1 MNKKILKQRIYFQI
15 FRVVTASVIIFILL
29 MIGIFITNGASAIN
43 WTFLTDKP
51 REGMTQGGI
60 FPAIMGTLY
69 LTLLTIAFALPIG
82 VASAI
87 YLVEYASESRLVQVI
102 NSAITNLAGVPSIIH
117 GLFGF
122 GLFVTYLQ
130 FGTSILS
137 GALTLFLLVLPI
149 VISAARE
156 ALLTVPKS
164 FREGSL
170 ALGAT
175 KWQTVRENVLPYGLP
190 GILTGAI
197 LALARA
203 AGETAPILLTAT
215 FFFSAG
221 APAVPTSLLDG
232 TMALS
237 THIYYMATQHPNPVL
252 VRSLTYG
259 TALVLLLLV
268 LSLNIVAI
276 VIRTRHRRRRN
287 W

>member
-1 MNKKILKQRIYFQI
+1 MNKKILKQQIYFQI
-15 FRVVTASVIIFILL
+15 FRIAAASIIIFTLF
-29 MIGIFITNGASAIN
+29 MIFIFVSNGIGVIN
-43 WTFLTDKP
+43 WAFLTDKP

-60 FPAIMGTLY
+60 FPAIIGTLY
-69 LTLLTIAFALPIG
+69 LTLLTIAFALPVGI
-82 VASAI
+82 ASAV
-87 YLVEYASESRLVQVI
+87 YLVEYAGDNRLVQII
-102 NSAITNLAGVPSIIH
+102 NSTITNLAGVPSIIL

-122 GLFVTYLQ
+122 GLFVTFLG

-137 GALTLFLLVLPI
+137 GALTLSLLVLPI

-164 FREGSL
+164 FREGAL

-175 KWQTVRENVLPYGLP
+175 KWQTIRENVLPYGLP

-203 AGETAPILLTAT
+203 AGETAPILLTVT
-215 FFFSAG
+215 FFYSAG
-221 APAVPTSLLDG
+221 APAVPKSVLDG
-232 TMALS
+232 TMALP
-237 THIYYMATQHPNPVL
+237 THIYYMATQHPNPVFVRPL
-252 VRSLTYG
+252 VYG
-259 TALVLLLLV
+259 TVLVLLGLV

-276 VIRTRHRRRRN
+276 AIRTRHRRRKN